1 VDPLGLAEC
10 PGGDGCKNPSI
21 GEQDPAKG
29 VGVDDGEATLPSS
42 KKENEYLYRGDLRRP
57 DEVFEAGFV
66 SKGKSKD
73 LFLHLW
79 DNKNPPSNFVSAS
92 TDIEIAIDFGTEY
105 RTKKGFVYT
114 LKKIWGHDINKE
126 FHPNDIP
133 FSYEDEIAI
142 PDRVKSEDIMGATPL
157 KKDGSYI
164 GYSIPNPR
172 RK

>member
-1 VDPLGLAEC
+1 MWGSWIPY
-10 PGGDGCKNPSI
+10 
-21 GEQDPAKG
+21 
-29 VGVDDGEATLPSS
+29 DGEATLPSS

-105 RTKKGFVYT
+105 RTKKRLRIYT
-114 LKKIWGHDINKE
+114 EKN
-126 FHPNDIP
+126 
-133 FSYEDEIAI
+133 
-142 PDRVKSEDIMGATPL
+142 MGP
-157 KKDGSYI
+157 
-164 GYSIPNPR
+164 
-172 RK
+172 